1 MKKRNLFLALIGS
14 LVFAGCKDET
24 EIIVVNDEEAQE
36 VWFEDVATNVRVVP
50 LVSEEPIGSIRN
62 MICYGNEI
70 IALDNDKKTVYY
82 FDNGTLVSKMNHEGR
97 GRGEYVD
104 IKRYAYSPSKKVLYV
119 VADDK
124 ILWYSVPGMRYCGN
138 TPISYTMNLLTMHD
152 DDHFF
157 GVICKDQRFLAAL
170 IDIETGEITNEIEE
184 ISMYNHEES
193 NISMSS
199 YSKERH
205 YYSKS
210 DYNNTIVTVRPDSE
224 TKVLLKYNFGDK
236 SIPEKYLDFDLKNP
250 MNFGKLFEYMDENGK
265 TRLLGNQFL
274 RIKGNEISFWYYYAV
289 GSMGVKNYFRYNI
302 KDKTSTNL
310 KGFRIKGINRPI
322 MPFTVSDDGYIA
334 LFEGNPGW
342 YKTDEEASSLAES
355 ILHEMENQE
364 INNPVVLY
372 YDIE

>member
-138 TPISYTMNLLTMHD
+138 TPISYTMNFLTMHD

-170 IDIETGEITNEIEE
+170 IDIETGEITKEIEE

-210 DYNNTIVTVRPDSE
+210 DFNNTIVTVKPDNE
-224 TKVLLKYNFGDK
+224 TKVLLKYNFGEK

-250 MNFGKLFEYMDENGK
+250 MNFGKLFEYMASGRPILCIGPEDGDSARILAETRTGVTVGFDDK
-265 TRLLGNQFL
+265 TRMKEVLNGLYQRYSDGNLQNSPVGIEKFSRKALAKDYAELLNGLN
-274 RIKGNEISFWYYYAV
+274 V
-289 GSMGVKNYFRYNI
+289 
-302 KDKTSTNL
+302 
-310 KGFRIKGINRPI
+310 
-322 MPFTVSDDGYIA
+322 
-334 LFEGNPGW
+334 
-342 YKTDEEASSLAES
+342 
-355 ILHEMENQE
+355 
-364 INNPVVLY
+364 
-372 YDIE
+372 

>member
-1 MKKRNLFLALIGS
+1 MKKRNLFLALIGC
-14 LVFAGCKDET
+14 LVFTGCKDET
-24 EIIVVNDEEAQE
+24 EIIVVNDEDAQE
-36 VWFEDVATNVRVVP
+36 VWFEEVATNVRVVP
-50 LVSEEPIGSIRN
+50 LMSEEPIGSIRN
-62 MICYGNEI
+62 MICYDDEI

-82 FDNGTLVSKMNHEGR
+82 FEDGKLVSKMNHEGR

-104 IKRYAYSPSKKVLYV
+104 IKRFTYSPSKKVLYV
-119 VADDK
+119 VSDDK

-138 TPISYTMNLLTMHD
+138 TPVSYTMNFLSMHD

-157 GVICKDQRFLAAL
+157 GVICKDQRFLVAL
-170 IDIETGEITNEIEE
+170 IDIETGEITKEIEE

-210 DYNNTIVTVRPDSE
+210 EFNNSIVTLTSGNE
-224 TKVLLKYNFGDK
+224 AKVLLKYNFGDK
-236 SIPEKYLDFDLKNP
+236 SIPEKYMDFDLKNV
-250 MNFGKLFEYMDENGK
+250 MRLASLFEYMDENGK
-265 TRLLGNQFL
+265 TRLQGNQFL
-274 RIKGNEISFWYYYAV
+274 KIKDNEISFWYYYAM
-289 GSMGVKNYFRYNI
+289 GSMGVKNYYRYDI
-302 KDKTSTNL
+302 KEKTSTNL
-310 KGFRIKGINRPI
+310 KGFRIKGINRPV
-322 MPFTVSDDGYIA
+322 MPFAVSDNGYVA

-342 YKTDEEASSLAES
+342 YKTDEEASPLAKS